1 MIIYFGVGMVNVVK
15 RENSVEV
22 SYDYKNPVTDTD
34 WYNVS
39 TSDLEISF
47 RLSYFN
53 ETNNPHLIDKEYRFY
68 NLNFYR
74 VS

>member
-53 ETNNPHLIDKEYRFY
+53 
-68 NLNFYR
+68 
-74 VS
+74 